1 MKENISKYLI
11 ISFGIHFLLILFIVT
26 KNDSIKKPN
35 TSMLL
40 VEVVSLKVNT
50 DIINKKQEKK
60 YNEIKKNKSN
70 IEKKKKIK
78 KRYSKD
84 YPDDIANLKTLN
96 RDFYIKK
103 NKQEKKINV
112 TKKITNKGTKNNF
125 SKAIY
130 KVGSINN
137 PHPPYPLIARKKGWQ
152 GNLTVNV
159 LVNKNGLVDKI
170 NIKKSSGYKLLD
182 EISIK
187 TLRKWYFIPARS
199 GSTNIKDQLIIPIRF
214 VLSE

>member
-11 ISFGIHFLLILFIVT
+11 ISFGIHFLLILFIFIE
-26 KNDSIKKPN
+26 NNEIKKSD

-40 VEVVSLKVNT
+40 VEVVSLKANT
-50 DIINKKQEKK
+50 NINNEKQEEKT
-60 YNEIKKNKSN
+60 NEIEKNKSH
-70 IEKKKKIK
+70 IEKKKTIK
-78 KRYSKD
+78 KNYFKD
-84 YPDDIANLKTLN
+84 NPNIIYNNKTLN
-96 RDFYIKK
+96 KEFYIKK
-103 NKQEKKINV
+103 NEQDKRITV
-112 TKKITNKGTKNNF
+112 TKKTINKGTKKKN

-170 NIKKSSGYKLLD
+170 NIKKSSGHKLLD

-187 TLRKWYFIPARS
+187 TIKKWYFIPARS
-199 GSTNIKDQLIIPIRF
+199 GTTNIKDQLIIPVRF
-214 VLSE
+214 ILSE